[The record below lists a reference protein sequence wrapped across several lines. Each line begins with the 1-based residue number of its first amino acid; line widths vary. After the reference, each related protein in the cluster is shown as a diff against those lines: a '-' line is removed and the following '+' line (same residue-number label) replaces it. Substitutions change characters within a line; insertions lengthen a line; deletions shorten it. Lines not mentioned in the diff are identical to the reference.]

1 MGRRTVPIISAA
13 IGPDINPAMIAA
25 TRIGGRMIIS
35 GFPGAETM
43 PKGRG
48 EPSPRNRRQ
57 LRPRQ
62 MALISAVVLTSPK

>member
-1 MGRRTVPIISAA
+1 
-13 IGPDINPAMIAA
+13 
-25 TRIGGRMIIS
+25 MIIS